1 MQPTPPRDDDDD
13 TVFEARIHPHS
24 SLTRNGWRWLLAVLF
39 GACLLM
45 GLRFL
50 LIGAWPVA
58 IFAVA
63 EVGFFLILFRLHWRA
78 MRRSELILLSPS
90 TLTIIRKEP
99 GRKRT
104 ERHLQ
109 PTWLRV
115 ILQER
120 SGRVPALLLA
130 ARGQRVEIA
139 RVLGETEKR
148 HLAAALDDALH
159 RLRNPVFDNPQ
170 LRETR

>member
-1 MQPTPPRDDDDD
+1 MQPAPPRNDDDE
-13 TVFEARIHPHS
+13 TVFEARILPHS
-24 SLTRNGWRWLLAVLF
+24 SLTRNGWRWLLAILF

-58 IFAVA
+58 IFAVL
-63 EVGFFLILFRLHWRA
+63 EVGLFLILFRMHWRA

-90 TLTIIRKEP
+90 ALTIIRHEP
-99 GRKRT
+99 GGKRS
-104 ERHLQ
+104 EHHLQ

-115 ILQER
+115 VLQER
-120 SGRVPALLLA
+120 AGRVPALLLA
-130 ARGQRVEIA
+130 ARGQREEIA

-148 HLAAALDDALH
+148 HLAAALEGALH

-170 LRETR
+170 LRETC

>member
-1 MQPTPPRDDDDD
+1 MQPHQDDAD

-24 SLTRNGWRWLLAVLF
+24 SLTRNGWRWLVAVLF
-39 GACLLM
+39 SACLLM

-58 IFAVA
+58 VFAVL
-63 EVGFFLILFRLHWRA
+63 EVGFFLVLFGLHWRA

-90 TLTIIRKEP
+90 MLTIIRHAP
-99 GRKRT
+99 GGKRS
-104 ERHLQ
+104 ESHLQ

-120 SGRVPALLLA
+120 AGRVPALWLA
-130 ARGQRVEIA
+130 ARGQREEIA
-139 RVLGETEKR
+139 NVLGETEKR
-148 HLAAALDDALH
+148 HLAAALDAALH

-170 LRETR
+170 LRETC